1 VIRRSYL
8 LAGRQAFSRERAIKN
23 NLAVIMREKLLR
35 TNTLYK
41 KSYNRALDM
50 VSGIELVRSLSPESG

>member
-1 VIRRSYL
+1 VL
-8 LAGRQAFSRERAIKN
+8 PTAFSRERAIKN

>member
-8 LAGRQAFSRERAIKN
+8 LAGRQAFSREGAIKN

-41 KSYNRALDM
+41 KSYNRALDL
-50 VSGIELVRSLSPESG
+50 VSRIELVRSISPESR